1 MAERKINI
9 AIDGPAAS
17 GKSSTAKLV
26 AKRLG
31 FIYVDTGAMYRAA
44 TLAARKAGVNW
55 KDPQAIVEVVEQS
68 HIELKRI
75 DGTQHTFL
83 DGEDVSRAIR
93 QPVIDKHVSDVA
105 SNGRV
110 RALLVARQREMASDG
125 GVVMDGRDI
134 GTVVLPDAELK
145 VFMVASIG
153 ARAQRRIRE
162 LKAHGEVVDADAIK
176 KEIRRRD
183 EADQNRNDGPLKK
196 ADDARVLDNSN
207 LTVEE
212 QVEQIVRW
220 ANEIVHPA

>member
-44 TLAARKAGVNW
+44 TLAARRAGVNW
-55 KDPQAIVEVVEQS
+55 KDPQAIVEVVERS

-105 SNGRV
+105 SNGPV
-110 RALLVARQREMASDG
+110 RALLVARQREMARDG

-145 VFMVASIG
+145 VFMVASID
-153 ARAQRRIRE
+153 ARAKRRIRE
-162 LKAHGEVVDADAIK
+162 LQAHGEEVDAEAVK

-183 EADQNRNDGPLKK
+183 EADQNRKDGPLKK

-207 LTVEE
+207 LTVGQ